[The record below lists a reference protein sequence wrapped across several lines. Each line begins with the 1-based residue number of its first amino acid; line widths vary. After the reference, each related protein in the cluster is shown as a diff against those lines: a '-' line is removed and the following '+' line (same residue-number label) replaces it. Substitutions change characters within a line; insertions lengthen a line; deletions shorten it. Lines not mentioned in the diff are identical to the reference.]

1 MTNINPT
8 AEQKIIDIRTHEPLE
23 QARPAKKW
31 QRVRANGKMLAAAFA
46 IEFVIVAAVLFASW
60 QFAQRYSDGDNMQW
74 WMAIICGIVYAAVEL
89 ARVPLAIVAATHRR
103 WFVRWLSI
111 VVLMFAVIITTKSL
125 SQIGEQ
131 MFSQRLVEVNKAR
144 TALKTAE
151 ANNKGAIEND
161 ANKRDRIEALD
172 AEIESLIKQLKEF
185 GKPPEP
191 KQVCTTT
198 LGRRGLTKSC
208 KIVTPVWAGETI
220 QKQLLDARNRRNAMD
235 GESVLSAKQRDDAV
249 AAIAKAR
256 GAYQVAVMDSQLHS
270 FAGMLF
276 MKSASDVT
284 DNQIA
289 VIKLFFVLIG
299 ALAGAV
305 TATGLAYCSFTRHP
319 EPKAKAAPAP
329 KRTPTPVNIMPALR
343 DLANELKLGKA
354 AA

>member
-1 MTNINPT
+1 MTNINPA

-23 QARPAKKW
+23 SANQTKKW
-31 QRVRANGKMLAAAFA
+31 QRVRANRKLLAVAIA
-46 IEFVIVAAVLFASW
+46 IELIIVSAVLFAAY
-60 QFAQRYSDGDNMQW
+60 QFAQRYSGGDNLQW

-111 VVLMFAVIITTKSL
+111 VVLMFAVIVTTKSL
-125 SQIGEQ
+125 SQVGEQ
-131 MFSQRLVEVNKAR
+131 MFSQRLVEVHKAE
-144 TALKTAE
+144 TALKIAE
-151 ANNKGAIEND
+151 ANNKGAIED
-161 ANKRDRIEALD
+161 HASKHERIEALD
-172 AEIESLIKQLKEF
+172 AEIESFVKQLKEF
-185 GKPPEP
+185 GKPPQP
-191 KQVCTTT
+191 KQVCNTTQ
-198 LGRRGLTKSC
+198 GRRGFVKTCRMVPS
-208 KIVTPVWAGETI
+208 PWAGEI
-220 QKQLLDARNRRNAMD
+220 MQKQLIDTRNKRNAMD
-235 GESVLSAKQRDDAV
+235 AETAASAKARDAAT

-256 GAYQVAVMDSQLHS
+256 GDYQVAVMDSQLHS

-276 MKSASDVT
+276 MKSAADVT
-284 DNQIA
+284 DGQIGT
-289 VIKLFFVLIG
+289 IKLFFVFIG